1 MENFVGGLHD
11 TFDLGIAHQHF
22 ELLVSVGY
30 PYSTRMWTLVKLTV
44 WHTQRHEAV
53 HRHATNNRQHLF
65 DRRLSPVGS
74 RHA

>member
-1 MENFVGGLHD
+1 MRATNCSHVLSRMENFVGGLHD

-44 WHTQRHEAV
+44 
-53 HRHATNNRQHLF
+53 
-65 DRRLSPVGS
+65 
-74 RHA
+74 